1 MLMQGKSIASRRK
14 ENMRRAYS
22 NSSLPEPT
30 YPGGGLSTQVATQRI
45 RASFQPQGQ
54 VSNWSISAYGC
65 KEALVVTK
73 SDSLR
78 KLNADF

>member
-30 YPGGGLSTQVATQRI
+30 YPGGGVYAVYARGQGVQNAQGMII
-45 RASFQPQGQ
+45 RC
-54 VSNWSISAYGC
+54 YGG
-65 KEALVVTK
+65 LWTP
-73 SDSLR
+73 
-78 KLNADF
+78 